1 MSYYEVAG
9 MTLLG
14 FRLSGLVISF
24 FVTLRGTVSI
34 VILYLKSKELQSAV
48 ILERIYTE
56 TLRCSGIQIVI
67 VCKQAGGVRTIVLLL
82 AVCFL
87 GLPTYFFTTRIEVVY
102 TQAIPTGCHISITVS
117 YDQYMLAVL
126 LSLCAFNNFRLPDYI
141 AILIHFIFFGRTL
154 SREQLV
160 SQFEVLITCRISDND
175 SLILVTAK
183 HILAISSHILAAP
196 IYSGFFIMHIEFCP
210 YIAFFVFIRS
220 SCNSGCK
227 CSECSGITRDGNQV
241 TITLLSYCIHR

>member
-1 MSYYEVAG
+1 

-24 FVTLRGTVSI
+24 FVTLRSTVI
-34 VILYLKSKELQSAV
+34 IIILYLKSEEFQST
-48 ILERIYTE
+48 IFLEGVYAE
-56 TLRCSGIQIVI
+56 TLGRSGIQIVI

-82 AVCFL
+82 AFFL
-87 GLPTYFFTTRIEVVY
+87 GLPTYFITTRIEVVY
-102 TQAIPTGCHISITVS
+102 TQAIPTGCHISITIS

-175 SLILVTAK
+175 SLILVIAK
-183 HILAISSHILAAP
+183 NILATSSHILAAP
-196 IYSGFFIMHIEFCP
+196 VYSGFGMMQRNIGTIVALFIL
-210 YIAFFVFIRS
+210 IRPGF
-220 SCNSGCK
+220 NIRCK
-227 CSECSGITRDGNQV
+227 GSECSSITRDSNQV
-241 TITLLSYCIHR
+241 TIGLLSHCIHR